1 MLFFEDL
8 FGLSE
13 KIKIQNYKKLTKK
26 TIDTLLNELFT
37 TNEKSNT
44 TVNSKCIVI
53 FIVKC

>member
-26 TIDTLLNELFT
+26 TIETLLNELFT

-44 TVNSKCIVI
+44 TVKSKCIVI